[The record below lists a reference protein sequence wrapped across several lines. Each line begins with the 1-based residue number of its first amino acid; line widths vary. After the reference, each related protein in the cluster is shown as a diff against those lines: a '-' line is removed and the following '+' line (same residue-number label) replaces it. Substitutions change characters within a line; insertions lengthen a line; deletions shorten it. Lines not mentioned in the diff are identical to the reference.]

1 MSSLES
7 QNQHLTQSYNC
18 LARAHQKLKRETNQ
32 LRSELEILR
41 LKDVS
46 AGEMGVLGLLD
57 QFGSG
62 ASLDTESDVPY

>member
-7 QNQHLTQSYNC
+7 RNQHLTQSYDF
-18 LARAHQKLKRETNQ
+18 LARAHQKLKQEASN
-32 LRSELEILR
+32 LRSELQILR

-62 ASLDTESDVPY
+62 ALLDTESDVPY

>member
-7 QNQHLTQSYNC
+7 KHQHLTQSYNS
-18 LARAHQKLKRETNQ
+18 LARAHQKLKREANH

-46 AGEMGVLGLLD
+46 GGEVGVLGFLD

-62 ASLDTESDVPY
+62 ALLDTESDVPY